1 MQGGKRELPR
11 VVPGRIL
18 REAIK
23 KKQRATLMYPFEKAE
38 VMEGSRGKIEH
49 FIEKCTGCGLCA
61 RDCPAKAITM
71 IDDTRTKTKKKPEF
85 HYDRCLFCSQCEES
99 CPTKAIKLTTEFE
112 LAGTDRSKMV
122 IST

>member
-1 MQGGKRELPR
+1 
-11 VVPGRIL
+11 VPGRIL

-23 KKQRATLMYPFEKAE
+23 KKHRATVMYPFEKPE
-38 VMEGSRGKIEH
+38 VMEDLRGKIEH

-99 CPTKAIKLTTEFE
+99 CPTKAIKLTTEYE